1 MNQSCSSFPAPG
13 GMKEHERCDSS
24 DFAFFS
30 LLQFKSKRYQAGPT
44 KLFGQ
49 RALFLLRTWSS
60 CVAPPRVDIGLPPS
74 RFRGIDLID
83 LCGDQGV
90 RRHCH
95 FEVQP
100 GN

>member
-30 LLQFKSKRYQAGPT
+30 LLQFKSKRHQAGPT

-49 RALFLLRTWSS
+49 RALFLPRTCLAAEMPILRRS
-60 CVAPPRVDIGLPPS
+60 AARRYRPS
-74 RFRGIDLID
+74 AFPLS
-83 LCGDQGV
+83 
-90 RRHCH
+90 RH
-95 FEVQP
+95 
-100 GN
+100 